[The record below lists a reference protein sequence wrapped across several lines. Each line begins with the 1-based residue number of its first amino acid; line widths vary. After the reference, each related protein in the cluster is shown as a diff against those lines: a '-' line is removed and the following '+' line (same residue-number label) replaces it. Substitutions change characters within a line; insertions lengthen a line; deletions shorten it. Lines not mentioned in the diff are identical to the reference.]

1 MDRIM
6 TTTAIKANKKV
17 KVGGRGKTGVRV
29 RMGQRER
36 EYKSL
41 IYRVRERGSSCVP
54 IYKE

>member
-36 EYKSL
+36 VQISHIQSK
-41 IYRVRERGSSCVP
+41 RERELMCT
-54 IYKE
+54 YL